1 MKPITLII
9 LFLGLIACG
18 SNTKDRVVAVK
29 VGDKLY
35 KPDPSAAMAIDTGSK
50 ERIVCE
56 KRIVTG
62 SHRKERTCST
72 VAQKEKERRAAEEN
86 IQSNDIMN
94 SRKAIDAASGG

>member
-1 MKPITLII
+1 MKTILLIII
-9 LFLGLIACG
+9 LFGVSACA

-35 KPDPSAAMAIDTGSK
+35 KPDASAAMAIDTGSN

-72 VAQKEKERRAAEEN
+72 VTQKAKERKAAQETIETGDLLN
-86 IQSNDIMN
+86 T
-94 SRKAIDAASGG
+94 RKIIDSKGGG

>member
-1 MKPITLII
+1 MKLFTLII
-9 LFLGLIACG
+9 ILLTLVACG

-29 VGDKLY
+29 VGDDLY
-35 KPDPSAAMAIDTGSK
+35 KPDSSAAMAIDTGSN

-72 VAQKEKERRAAEEN
+72 VAEKARLRRSAEEH
-86 IQSNDIMN
+86 I
-94 SRKAIDAASGG
+94 RKNTDVIVREAVPPQG